1 MLRFLKGADLAGF
14 NLRFDLTVLS
24 AEFARARHS
33 FRLTG
38 RALLDA
44 QAIYRRK
51 EPRDLAAAV
60 RQFLGRE
67 HPNAHCARADVR
79 ATLAV
84 LDAQL
89 GRYPEM
95 SRTPSAL
102 HRELVAVDLAGQFRR
117 DEQGEIVVAAGE
129 HAGETLD
136 RLAEVNPSFL
146 RGLLDGG
153 TLLEDAR
160 TLIRKAL
167 ARQTPSA

>member
-1 MLRFLKGADLAGF
+1 VHRFFRGADLAGF
-14 NLRFDLTVLS
+14 NLPFDLTVLS
-24 AEFARARHS
+24 AEFARARHG

-67 HPNAHCARADVR
+67 HPNAPCARADVR
-79 ATLAV
+79 AALEV

-89 GRYPEM
+89 SRYPDLP
-95 SRTPSAL
+95 RIPSAL
-102 HRELVAVDLAGQFRR
+102 HRELVAVDLDGQFRR
-117 DEQGEIVVAAGE
+117 DEQGKIVVAAGE

-136 RLAEVNPSFL
+136 RLAEVAPSFL
-146 RGLLDGG
+146 HGLLDGG

-160 TLIRKAL
+160 TLVRKAL
-167 ARQTPSA
+167 ARQTLSA